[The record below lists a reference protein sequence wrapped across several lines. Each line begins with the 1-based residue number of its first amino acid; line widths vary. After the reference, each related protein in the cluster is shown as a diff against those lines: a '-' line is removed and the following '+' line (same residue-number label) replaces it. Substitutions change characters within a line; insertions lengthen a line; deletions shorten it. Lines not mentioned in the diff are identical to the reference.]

1 MSKQILDTK
10 EIGQRIKQLR
20 LERGWDQL
28 QLGTKLGIS
37 RSQMS
42 NIERGERNIDLNK
55 LKLLS
60 NIFNVSFET
69 LGFQS
74 EDTIDTLDL
83 LERAKLIFLNEN
95 VPTNEKQELYD
106 ELMKIYLMSKKWK
119 KLLKGGDI

>member
-1 MSKQILDTK
+1 MTKQILNTK
-10 EIGQRIKQLR
+10 EIGQRIKELR
-20 LERGWDQL
+20 IQRGWDQL
-28 QLGTKLGIS
+28 ELGTKIGVS

-95 VPTNEKQELYD
+95 VDVQTKQSLYD
-106 ELMKIYLMSKKWK
+106 DLMKIYLESKK
-119 KLLKGGDI
+119 

>member
-1 MSKQILDTK
+1 MTKQILNTK
-10 EIGQRIKQLR
+10 EIGQRIKELR
-20 LERGWDQL
+20 IQRGWDQL
-28 QLGTKLGIS
+28 ELGLKLGVS

-95 VPTNEKQELYD
+95 VPQEEKQNLYD
-106 ELMKIYLMSKKWK
+106 DLMKIYLESKK
-119 KLLKGGDI
+119 

>member
-10 EIGQRIKQLR
+10 EIGQRIRQLR
-20 LERGWDQL
+20 IQRGFDQL
-28 QLGTKLGIS
+28 QLSQIIGVG

-42 NIERGERNIDLNK
+42 NIERGHRNINLNQ
-55 LKLLS
+55 LKILADY
-60 NIFNVSFET
+60 FNVSFET

-83 LERAKLIFLNEN
+83 LERAKLIFMSDK

-106 ELMKIYLMSKKWK
+106 ELMRIYLESKK
-119 KLLKGGDI
+119 

>member
-1 MSKQILDTK
+1 MTKQILDTK

-28 QLGTKLGIS
+28 QLGTKLGVS

-60 NIFNVSFET
+60 GIFNVSFET

-95 VPTNEKQELYD
+95 VPANEKQELYD
-106 ELMKIYLMSKKWK
+106 ELMKIYLMSKN
-119 KLLKGGDI
+119 